1 MIKCFFIEPTG
12 MEYRYL
18 RRYNGD
24 RECKDNPMHYCDA
37 MILLDIVPDE
47 QDTSKRVFYW
57 DHSDSRW
64 PKTCVC
70 GREFLDTDEWQLFTR
85 SQYIDKATGKLYTLR
100 EAPEGAMW
108 YADWYPEEWRGP
120 DGHSLVVKVPK
131 DHDWLVDGV
140 ASNCTKPGDK
150 SHRCWIRHGVLP
162 NITVDKNGNTCSAG
176 GGSILTPDW
185 HGFLR
190 NGVLEP

>member
-18 RRYNGD
+18 RRYSDLHVND
-24 RECKDNPMHYCDA
+24 KHYHDA
-37 MILLDIVPDE
+37 MISLDIVPDVNE
-47 QDTSKRVFYW
+47 PSGDNIWPRE
-57 DHSDSRW
+57 DERW
-64 PKTCVC
+64 PKECSC
-70 GREFLDTDEWQLFTR
+70 GYKFEETDHWQLFHR
-85 SQYIDKATGKLYTLR
+85 SQYIDKTTGKLYTLR

-108 YADWYPEEWRGP
+108 YSDWYPEEWRGP

-131 DHDWLVDGV
+131 DHDWLIDGV

-150 SHRCWIRHGVLP
+150 SHRCWIRHGVPP